1 MDVGLARARWELV
14 RERPADD
21 AERLFVAN
29 NLAVTLKESAGDHAG
44 ALQLMDEVLAVRR
57 RTLGDEHPDTIDSI
71 INLALQYNEM
81 GNCDSAL
88 PLGREA
94 VGAARR
100 TLGDEHEHTLV
111 AISCLGAVHTSLRQF
126 AEART
131 LEAEAHAS
139 QLHPRP
145 AL

>member
-1 MDVGLARARWELV
+1 MTVISL
-14 RERPADD
+14 
-21 AERLFVAN
+21 
-29 NLAVTLKESAGDHAG
+29 TLKESAGDHAG

-57 RTLGDEHPDTIDSI
+57 RTLDEHPDTIDSI

>member
-1 MDVGLARARWELV
+1 
-14 RERPADD
+14 
-21 AERLFVAN
+21 
-29 NLAVTLKESAGDHAG
+29 
-44 ALQLMDEVLAVRR
+44 MDEVLAVRR

-100 TLGDEHEHTLV
+100 TLGDEHAHTLV